1 MECFFVSDL
10 HGIMSRYKKLF
21 KQIKEEKPG
30 ALFIGGDIFPNFF
43 AVSNEGYEDF
53 TLDFLIPSFK
63 KLKAELQDD
72 YPHVFLILGNDDP
85 KVEEPKILEGQE
97 LGLWNYIHE
106 KKVELGQYSVF
117 GYSNVPPTPFL
128 FKDWERYDVSRFVD
142 PGCVHPTEGSRSVD
156 PGTDIE
162 FTTIAKELEILIND
176 QDLSKSIFLFHSPPY
191 KTYLDRAALD
201 GKTFEYVPLDVHVGS
216 IAIQRFI
223 EERQPM
229 LTLHGHIHESSR
241 ITGHWKEQKGKTW
254 MFSAAYEFPDLA
266 IIKFDPGKLED
277 ATRVVL

>member
-43 AVSNEGYEDF
+43 AVSNKGYEDF

-63 KLKAELQDD
+63 KLKTELQDD
-72 YPHVFLILGNDDP
+72 YPQVFLILGNDDP

-142 PGCVHPTEGSRSVD
+142 PGCVHPNEGSRSVD

-191 KTYLDRAALD
+191 KTNLDRAALD

-241 ITGHWKEQKGKTW
+241 ITGHWKEQKGNTW
-254 MFSAAYEFPDLA
+254 MYSAAYEFPGLA
-266 IIKFDPGKLED
+266 IVKFDPGKLED
-277 ATRVVL
+277 ATRMVL